1 GVGARLPPEEPARE
15 LFASANGC
23 ACALGADSARRFVA
37 ASKAPIVA
45 KLRIVVF
52 PSSLLEQRE
61 LDRGAHCLVARV
73 AGMQVI
79 ARIDGRRELAR
90 RRRIA
95 RDAVEVDHA
104 VVLAARSD
112 PIVQRLALGL
122 ALRRVIR
129 GALERRERRAIDL
142 EATSMR
148 SLDQLPM
155 ARDQVGCA
163 RARV

>member
-1 GVGARLPPEEPARE
+1 
-15 LFASANGC
+15 
-23 ACALGADSARRFVA
+23 
-37 ASKAPIVA
+37 
-45 KLRIVVF
+45 
-52 PSSLLEQRE
+52 
-61 LDRGAHCLVARV
+61 
-73 AGMQVI
+73 
-79 ARIDGRRELAR
+79 
-90 RRRIA
+90 
-95 RDAVEVDHA
+95 A

-129 GALERRERRAIDL
+129 GALERRERRAIEL

-163 RARV
+163 RARVRTRDADVVDAREHDHMRDSGLHQDVLVETRERA